1 MNVIKMVDCEVKN
14 ERVACS
20 CINILYCVLV
30 CALSLIS
37 IKTFL
42 FLGYLIFGSY
52 ACMTGSLNVYLSL
65 INSDCYGLGSSLL
78 LSRVSYN
85 RFSVLSERV
94 YHDILI
100 VMLYI
105 TLMARF
111 VIK

>member
-1 MNVIKMVDCEVKN
+1 MNVIKMVNCEVKN

-30 CALSLIS
+30 CAFSLIS
-37 IKTFL
+37 IKPFL

-52 ACMTGSLNVYLSL
+52 VCMTGFSKCLSL

-105 TLMARF
+105 TLMAPF